1 MVERKVERKS
11 MTDALALDRQRLSFI
26 RSGDKSPAEPQV
38 DAEGDETT
46 VAAGM
51 PAARSESRP
60 VAGNDITQSDPTPR
74 RNESGEPIR
83 GRKSRPRT
91 AHRDF
96 ADTLGEPAPVLVP
109 LTTRITQATAE
120 SLRRVSLELRLQRRK
135 YAQQDIVEAALRSWL
150 ETHGF
155 DG

>member
-1 MVERKVERKS
+1 MAERKVERKS
-11 MTDALALDRQRLSFI
+11 MSDALALDSQKLSFI
-26 RSGDKSPAEPQV
+26 RSGDKASVEPLAATKEKGIEGAALATKEPMESQEADMDESPS
-38 DAEGDETT
+38 EG
-46 VAAGM
+46 
-51 PAARSESRP
+51 RSNQE
-60 VAGNDITQSDPTPR
+60 
-74 RNESGEPIR
+74 EKGEPVR
-83 GRKSRPRT
+83 SRKPKPR
-91 AHRDF
+91 AAPRDF

-155 DG
+155 DR